1 MMRSVVVSICD
12 SFSVRL
18 TNNKMTPTTGHR
30 LRCTCCTISAS
41 AKIAIMPPASRISR
55 TKPDHAETAQDNAER

>member
-18 TNNKMTPTTGHR
+18 TNNADHR
-30 LRCTCCTISAS
+30 SQTALPCCTISAS

-55 TKPDHAETAQDNAER
+55 PKPDHAETAQDNAER